1 MIAHAG
7 FIAVA
12 YGIAI
17 SVIGGMIGAIVYEHR
32 RLRRELSR
40 FEDRNP

>member
-12 YGIAI
+12 YGL
-17 SVIGGMIGAIVYEHR
+17 SFVVIGGMIGAIVLEHR

-40 FEDRNP
+40 FEDRNS